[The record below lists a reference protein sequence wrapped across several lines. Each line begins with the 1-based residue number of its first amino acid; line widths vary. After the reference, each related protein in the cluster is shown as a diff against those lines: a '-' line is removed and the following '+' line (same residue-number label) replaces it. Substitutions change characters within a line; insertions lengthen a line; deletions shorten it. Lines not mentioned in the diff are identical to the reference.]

1 MPSYNDYKNNGNN
14 HGGNKS
20 GSQNANTFEMLRTI
34 ADKYEGVSESELIR
48 IIIAEAEKNRAQG
61 KLSDADLDNFAKTIK
76 PMLNSS
82 QAKRLDKI
90 VERLKQK

>member
-1 MPSYNDYKNNGNN
+1 MPSFSDYNGSSGKNN
-14 HGGNKS
+14 
-20 GSQNANTFEMLRTI
+20 QAFEMLRTI
-34 ADKYEGVSESELIR
+34 ADKYEGVSENELIR

-61 KLSDADLDNFAKTIK
+61 KLTNADLDNFASTIR

-90 VERLKQK
+90 LEKLKKS

>member
-1 MPSYNDYKNNGNN
+1 MPSFNDYKNQSSSTNKPNN
-14 HGGNKS
+14 S
-20 GSQNANTFEMLRTI
+20 TFEMLRTI
-34 ADKYEGVSESELIR
+34 ADKYEGVSEGELIR

>member
-1 MPSYNDYKNNGNN
+1 MPSYNDYKNQSTSNTN
-14 HGGNKS
+14 S
-20 GSQNANTFEMLRTI
+20 NTFEMLRTI

-61 KLSDADLDNFAKTIK
+61 KLTDADLDNFVKTIK
-76 PMLNSS
+76 PMLTSV